1 MNKNAENR
9 IIKLPKEVYDKI
21 AAGEVIERPVS
32 VVKELIENSID
43 AGANSIVIDIKKG
56 GKEYIRVTDNGCG
69 MYDDEVELA
78 FQRHAT
84 SKISTL
90 LDLDNIMT
98 LGFRGEA
105 LSSIV
110 SISFVELITKTN
122 LAVVGT
128 QAKFENGAIESINDI
143 GCEKGTTIIIK
154 DLFYNLP
161 GRLKF
166 LKADHIEGQVIID
179 LVTKLALANS
189 QIKFKLISNSKT
201 IFSTTG
207 NKNILNNI
215 ANLYDSELAKALLH
229 YETSNEFG
237 VISVYFSN
245 PSYNKSS
252 RKYQIYFV
260 NGRYIH
266 NKLIEKSINQAY
278 DDHIDKGRFPVV
290 FLFFKINPELID
302 VNIHPSKLEIKFLNE
317 KETLDFIEKSI
328 RSGLLTMLSIPKVS
342 NKTFL
347 QKENFS
353 YENKKPN
360 EQVDIIRL
368 LESRRKSEDL
378 YFNEENNSKLIYNQK
393 SDSEE
398 TSKENIAK
406 IKVVGSIFNTYIL
419 GAYNDIFY
427 IIDQHA
433 AHERVLFD
441 KLMKEYSSEGKTV
454 QVLLLP
460 IIVNSNFVIKESH
473 AIILKS
479 LSKLGFEIEVFGLK
493 AFIARSIPV
502 FMESKEAECFLN
514 DFIDNINE
522 DYKEIISSK
531 IDKLISAACKSAVK
545 AHDNL
550 NLVEQERLIIDLSKT
565 DNPFSC
571 PHGRPTILRLTISEI
586 EKMFRRI

>member
-1 MNKNAENR
+1 MINNNENR

-43 AGANSIVIDIKKG
+43 AGATSIVIDIKKG

-69 MYDDEVELA
+69 MYDDQVELA

-110 SISFVELITKTN
+110 SISFVELITKTD
-122 LAVVGT
+122 LAVIGT
-128 QAKFENGAIESINDI
+128 QAKFENGSIESINDI
-143 GCEKGTTIIIK
+143 GCEKGTTIIIR

-166 LKADHIEGQVIID
+166 LKADHIEGQLIID
-179 LVTKLALANS
+179 LVTKLALANT

-201 IFSTTG
+201 IFSTIG
-207 NKNILNNI
+207 NKNVLNNI
-215 ANLYDSELAKALLH
+215 ANLYDSELANSLLH

-237 VISVYFSN
+237 RISVFFSK
-245 PSYNKSS
+245 PSYNKSN

-260 NGRYIH
+260 NGRCIN

-278 DDHIDKGRFPVV
+278 DERIDKGRFPVV

-328 RSGLLTMLSIPKVS
+328 RFGLLTMLSIPKVS
-342 NKTFL
+342 NKTFS
-347 QKENFS
+347 QNDNFI
-353 YENKKPN
+353 YENKNAN
-360 EQVDIIRL
+360 EQVDIIKL
-368 LESRRKSEDL
+368 LEARRNSED
-378 YFNEENNSKLIYNQK
+378 YHINEDENPNIYTNLK
-393 SDSEE
+393 FYSNES
-398 TSKENIAK
+398 TKENLAN

-419 GAYNDIFY
+419 GSNNEVFY

-441 KLMKEYSSEGKTV
+441 KLKREYSNEEKQFQT
-454 QVLLLP
+454 LLLP
-460 IIVNSNFVIKESH
+460 IIINSNFVIKEAHS
-473 AIILKS
+473 IILNA
-479 LSKLGFEIEVFGLK
+479 LYKLGFEIEVFGLK

-502 FMESKEAECFLN
+502 FMEVKEAESFLN

-522 DYKEIISSK
+522 DFKEVITSK
-531 IDKLISAACKSAVK
+531 IDKLISASCKSAVK

-550 NLVEQERLIIDLSKT
+550 NLIEQERLVYDLSKSE
-565 DNPFSC
+565 NPFSC
-571 PHGRPTILRLTISEI
+571 PHGRPTILKLTISEI

>member
-1 MNKNAENR
+1 MINNTDNR

-43 AGANSIVIDIKKG
+43 AGANSILIDIKKG

-90 LDLDNIMT
+90 SDLDNILT

-110 SISFVELITKTN
+110 SISLVELITKTS
-122 LAVVGT
+122 LAEMGV

-166 LKADHIEGQVIID
+166 LKPDHIEGQLIID

-189 QIKFKLISNSKT
+189 QIKFKLISNGKT
-201 IFSTTG
+201 VFSTTG
-207 NKNILNNI
+207 NNNILHNI
-215 ANLYDSELAKALLH
+215 ANLYDSELANSLLH
-229 YETSNEFG
+229 YETSNETTT
-237 VISVYFSN
+237 ISVYFSN
-245 PSYNKSS
+245 PSYNKSN

-260 NGRYIH
+260 NGRCIN

-278 DDHIDKGRFPVV
+278 DERIDKGRFPVV
-290 FLFFKINPELID
+290 FLFFKIKPELID

-328 RSGLLTMLSIPKVS
+328 RFGLLTMLSIPKVTT
-342 NKTFL
+342 KTFS
-347 QKENFS
+347 KNENYI
-353 YENKKPN
+353 YENKNNN
-360 EQVDIIRL
+360 EQVDIIKL
-368 LESRRKSEDL
+368 LEARRYSEDFYIKDNEKSEISSNN
-378 YFNEENNSKLIYNQK
+378 YFDSKEI
-393 SDSEE
+393 
-398 TSKENIAK
+398 SKENISN
-406 IKVVGSIFNTYIL
+406 IKVIGSIFNTYIL
-419 GAYNDIFY
+419 GSKNDVFY

-441 KLMKEYSSEGKTV
+441 MLKKEYLQEEK
-454 QVLLLP
+454 QFQKLLIP
-460 IIVNSNFVIKESH
+460 IIINSHFVIKESH
-473 AIILKS
+473 SIILNA
-479 LSKLGFEIEVFGLK
+479 LYNLGFEIEVFGLK
-493 AFIARSIPV
+493 AFIARSIPI
-502 FMESKEAECFLN
+502 FMEANEAECFLN
-514 DFIDNINE
+514 DFIDNIN
-522 DYKEIISSK
+522 DDFKELIGSK
-531 IDKLISAACKSAVK
+531 IDKLISASCKSAVK

-550 NLVEQERLIIDLSKT
+550 NLIEQERLIFDLSKSE
-565 DNPFSC
+565 NPFSC
-571 PHGRPTILRLTISEI
+571 PHGRPTILKLTISEI